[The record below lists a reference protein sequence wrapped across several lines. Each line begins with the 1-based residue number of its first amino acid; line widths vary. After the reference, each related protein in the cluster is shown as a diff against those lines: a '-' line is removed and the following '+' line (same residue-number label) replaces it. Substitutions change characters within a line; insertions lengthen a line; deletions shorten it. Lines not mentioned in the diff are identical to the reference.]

1 MPIPAFRKSPSPCRA
16 ALAGLAAALLLLSS
30 GCANRPA
37 TSRGPASPDPLRG
50 ETNATLL
57 PDPAARGAELDENE
71 EYRPPAPR
79 GKNLLPR
86 YPEEALAARCG
97 DGIVALRIVIGT
109 EGDVIDVGD
118 SPLLDSTGGGCGAG
132 FRTSAESAVRAWR
145 FWPAE
150 KRRLAPGED
159 YDKDGSP
166 DYEKVLETTPLP
178 VYLDIRFDFEVVEGK
193 GRVRTYAPG
202 LLPAQ

>member
-1 MPIPAFRKSPSPCRA
+1 VPIPPWKKTSCRSRA
-16 ALAGLAAALLLLSS
+16 ALVGLAATVLVLLS

-37 TSRGPASPDPLRG
+37 ASRGPVSPDPLRG
-50 ETNATLL
+50 ATSATLL
-57 PDPAARGAELDENE
+57 LDPAATGAELDEDE

-79 GKNLLPR
+79 GENRLPR

-97 DGIVALRIVIGT
+97 DGTVALRIVIGT

-118 SPLLDSTGGGCGAG
+118 SPLQGSTGGDCGAD
-132 FRTSAESAVRAWR
+132 FRVSAESAVRAWR

-150 KRRLAPGED
+150 KRRLAPGDD

-166 DYEKVLETTPLP
+166 DFERVLETTPLP
-178 VYLDIRFDFEVVEGK
+178 VYLDIRFDFEVVEGE
-193 GRVRTYAPG
+193 GRVRTFAPG
-202 LLPAQ
+202 IVQGR

>member
-1 MPIPAFRKSPSPCRA
+1 VPRLPWKRTPCRRRA
-16 ALAGLAAALLLLSS
+16 ALVGLAAALLVVSS

-37 TSRGPASPDPLRG
+37 ASHGPAPPDPLRG
-50 ETNATLL
+50 TTNATLL
-57 PDPAARGAELDENE
+57 PDPAARGAELEEDE
-71 EYRPPAPR
+71 EYRPPAIR
-79 GKNLLPR
+79 GENRLPL
-86 YPEEALAARCG
+86 YPEEALAAHCG

-109 EGDVIDVGD
+109 EGDVIDVSD
-118 SPLLDSTGGGCGAG
+118 SPLLDSTGGGCGAD
-132 FRTSAESAVRAWR
+132 FHASAASAVRAWR

-178 VYLDIRFDFEVVEGK
+178 VYLDIRFDFEVVEGV
-193 GRVRTYAPG
+193 GRVRTHAPG
-202 LLPAQ
+202 IHQDQ

>member
-1 MPIPAFRKSPSPCRA
+1 MSIPAFEKSPFPCRT
-16 ALAGLAAALLLLSS
+16 ALAGLAAAVLLLLH

-37 TSRGPASPDPLRG
+37 ASRGPASPDPLRG
-50 ETNATLL
+50 ATNATLL

-97 DGIVALRIVIGT
+97 DGVVGLRIVIGT

-118 SPLLDSTGGGCGAG
+118 SPLADSTGGGCGAE
-132 FRTSAESAVRAWR
+132 FRASAASAVRAWR

-150 KRRLAPGED
+150 KRRLEPGED
-159 YDKDGSP
+159 YDKDGTP

-178 VYLDIRFDFEVVEGK
+178 VYLDIRFDFEVVGGE
-193 GRVRTYAPG
+193 GRVRTHAPG
-202 LLPAQ
+202 ILQAP